1 MVLEPEEHDFLEVSL
16 SRFEE
21 RLKFVQLGKLDDLEN
36 LARVLDQLQHRQI
49 IQVEVVDDLTEGLV
63 LHLTVK
69 VDDELLIF
77 ARFERYLLQEDLLE
91 VD

>member
-21 RLKFVQLGKLDDLEN
+21 RLQFVQLGKLDDLEN
-36 LARVLDQLQHRQI
+36 LARVLDQLQHCQI
-49 IQVEVVDDLTEGLV
+49 IQVEVVDDLAEGLV